1 MRPNEHPLL
10 PAATSEDL
18 RTSEVGHRQ
27 PAKRKKQEAKRSSQ
41 IIVSIVRGRAK
52 HRYETQLGIAI
63 QAILCH
69 DLALDAHLF
78 ERPHTARI
86 ITTFDLAQA
95 SLFFILFFSFS

>member
-1 MRPNEHPLL
+1 MRPNEPPLL

-52 HRYETQLGIAI
+52 HRHETQLGIAI
-63 QAILCH
+63 QAILCQ
-69 DLALDAHLF
+69 DLALVAYSF
-78 ERPHTARI
+78 ERPHTAI
-86 ITTFDLAQA
+86 FATTFDLAQA
-95 SLFFILFFSFS
+95 SLFYSFLSFFL